1 MSPRR
6 PDLLELSTDALIALA
21 NAGFVKRALKELDEG
36 RMPQVEELDD
46 GAVRAHYDDGQH
58 ATLAAGRSLREAV
71 CSCPASGLCR
81 HRVTLVLAYQRWVRD
96 AMGAGASDAA
106 ASDPAASDA
115 NDAGRDAL
123 TDNAPQAD
131 AAPQRWTP
139 AEFDDTAIAAGFPAA
154 TIDIATRLAA
164 ARPVIALQ
172 AGLGDNAPNARL
184 PMCSVRFFSRSSL
197 LHARCDCRQGSGCEH
212 VVLAVWAFRQWQA
225 SRDEGAQATVEL
237 EPRQHGERAGVV
249 GFDADAQ
256 SLRDELGRLCLRL
269 WMDGSSQSPLLLE
282 APFERLRQRCAQLG
296 WSWVLASLQRLQ
308 DLLIAQHARST
319 RFDPLQLLDAV
330 AECTARVDAARR
342 AGRAQVEAGI
352 APLPASQILGL
363 GVKGEVA
370 LDHLRL
376 VSLGA
381 QCWQDQEA
389 EGVRVLFADPDTQ
402 SVTVLERQWPRAD
415 TGASTAT
422 GAAPTA
428 LMARRIAGQTLR
440 QFASGQV
447 VTRGA
452 KRRANGVIDIAA
464 GARQTNVLPLAPQSW
479 DQLRAPLRQPGAR
492 ELSAHLRRA
501 LPDFVR
507 PRQVIEHL
515 HVLPVDAVLDWGWDA
530 AEQTLRARL
539 RSGGEGGVS
548 EIDPADCLQL
558 ALPHSAAAVG
568 AVDVLARALSGEWG
582 APRVVAGLA
591 RLQAGHLQVLPLALI
606 TEQRALVLQAESAP
620 AQTLPMQTFD
630 YAGSA
635 LAHQVE
641 QTRQQLAAWLRQGLR
656 HQNAAAR
663 ERMRALATALEHAGL
678 RRIAALLG
686 DAVDAAGAVDP
697 TRLPERMAL
706 LVLALDGVYRDA
718 VE

>member
-36 RMPQVEELDD
+36 RMPRIEELDD

-58 ATLAAGRSLREAV
+58 ATLAVGRSLREAV

-81 HRVTLVLAYQRWVRD
+81 HRVTLVLAYQRWVQD
-96 AMGAGASDAA
+96 AARANAADAPVSDAT
-106 ASDPAASDA
+106 DA
-115 NDAGRDAL
+115 VADQPGDS
-123 TDNAPQAD
+123 TPEID

-139 AEFDDTAIAAGFPAA
+139 AEFDDAAIAAGFPAA
-154 TIDIATRLAA
+154 TIDLATRLAA

-172 AGLGDNAPNARL
+172 AGFGDNAPNARL

-225 SRDEGAQATVEL
+225 SRDANAEATLEL
-237 EPRQHGERAGVV
+237 QPRQHGERADAV
-249 GFDADAQ
+249 GFDAQAQ
-256 SLRDELGRLCLRL
+256 ALREELGRLCLRL

-282 APFERLRQRCAQLG
+282 APFESLRQRCAQLG

-330 AECTARVDAARR
+330 AECTARVDAARH
-342 AGRAQVEAGI
+342 AGRARADAGL
-352 APLPASQILGL
+352 APLPASQILGI

-415 TGASTAT
+415 A
-422 GAAPTA
+422 GAASGATPTA

-492 ELSAHLRRA
+492 ALSAHLRRA

-507 PRQVIEHL
+507 PPQAIEHL

-539 RSGGEGGVS
+539 RSGGENDAN

-558 ALPHSAAAVG
+558 ALPHSAAAAG

-582 APRVVAGLA
+582 APRAVAGLA
-591 RLQAGHLQVLPLALI
+591 RLQAGQLQLLPLALI

-620 AQTLPMQTFD
+620 AQALPMQALE

-663 ERMRALATALEHAGL
+663 ERMRALATGLEQAGL
-678 RRIAALLG
+678 RRIAALLS

-697 TRLPERMAL
+697 KRLPERMAL

-718 VE
+718 VEAG

>member
-6 PDLLELSTDALIALA
+6 PDLLELSVDALIALA

-36 RMPQVEELDD
+36 RMPRIEELDD

-96 AMGAGASDAA
+96 AVGEGADEA
-106 ASDPAASDA
+106 PVSDA
-115 NDAGRDAL
+115 NDAVADPSGDS
-123 TDNAPQAD
+123 APA
-131 AAPQRWTP
+131 AEIAPQRWTP
-139 AEFDDTAIAAGFPAA
+139 TEFDDAAIAAAFPAA
-154 TIDIATRLAA
+154 TIDLATRLAA

-172 AGLGDNAPNARL
+172 AGLGDNAPDARL

-212 VVLAVWAFRQWQA
+212 VVLAVWAFRQWRA
-225 SRDEGAQATVEL
+225 SHDEGAEATIEL
-237 EPRQHGERAGVV
+237 QPRQHGERSDAV
-249 GFDADAQ
+249 GFDAQAQ
-256 SLRDELGRLCLRL
+256 ALRDELGRLCLRL

-282 APFERLRQRCAQLG
+282 APFESLRQRCAQLG

-330 AECTARVDAARR
+330 AECTARVDAARQ
-342 AGRAQVEAGI
+342 AGRARADGGI
-352 APLPASQILGL
+352 APLPASQILGI

-381 QCWQDQEA
+381 QCWQDQDA

-415 TGASTAT
+415 AASGAT
-422 GAAPTA
+422 PTA

-464 GARQTNVLPLAPQSW
+464 GARQTSVLPLAPQSW
-479 DQLRAPLRQPGAR
+479 DQLRAPLRQTGAR
-492 ELSAHLRRA
+492 ALSAHLRRA

-507 PRQVIEHL
+507 PPQAIEHL

-539 RSGGEGGVS
+539 RSGGEEDAS
-548 EIDPADCLQL
+548 EIDPGDCLRL

-582 APRVVAGLA
+582 APRAVAGLA
-591 RLQAGHLQVLPLALI
+591 RLQAGHLQLLPLALV

-620 AQTLPMQTFD
+620 AQALPMQAFD

-663 ERMRALATALEHAGL
+663 ERMRALATGLEQAGL
-678 RRIAALLG
+678 RRIAGLLG
-686 DAVDAAGAVDP
+686 DAVDAVGAVDP
-697 TRLPERMAL
+697 ARLPERMAL
-706 LVLALDGVYRDA
+706 LVLALDGVCRDA
-718 VE
+718 VEPA

>member
-1 MSPRR
+1 
-6 PDLLELSTDALIALA
+6 
-21 NAGFVKRALKELDEG
+21 
-36 RMPQVEELDD
+36 
-46 GAVRAHYDDGQH
+46 
-58 ATLAAGRSLREAV
+58 
-71 CSCPASGLCR
+71 
-81 HRVTLVLAYQRWVRD
+81 
-96 AMGAGASDAA
+96 
-106 ASDPAASDA
+106 
-115 NDAGRDAL
+115 
-123 TDNAPQAD
+123 
-131 AAPQRWTP
+131 
-139 AEFDDTAIAAGFPAA
+139 
-154 TIDIATRLAA
+154 
-164 ARPVIALQ
+164 
-172 AGLGDNAPNARL
+172 
-184 PMCSVRFFSRSSL
+184 
-197 LHARCDCRQGSGCEH
+197 
-212 VVLAVWAFRQWQA
+212 
-225 SRDEGAQATVEL
+225 
-237 EPRQHGERAGVV
+237 
-249 GFDADAQ
+249 
-256 SLRDELGRLCLRL
+256 
-269 WMDGSSQSPLLLE
+269 LLLE
-282 APFERLRQRCAQLG
+282 APFERRRQRCAQLG

-319 RFDPLQLLDAV
+319 RFDPLHLLDAV

-342 AGRAQVEAGI
+342 AGRAQAEAGL

-415 TGASTAT
+415 AGASTAT

-492 ELSAHLRRA
+492 ELSAHLRCA

-507 PRQVIEHL
+507 PRQAIEHL

-539 RSGGEGGVS
+539 RSGGEEGAS

-582 APRVVAGLA
+582 APRAVAGLA

-620 AQTLPMQTFD
+620 AQALPMQALDT
-630 YAGSA
+630 AGSV

-641 QTRQQLAAWLRQGLR
+641 QARQQLAAWLRQGLR

-697 TRLPERMAL
+697 TRLPGRMAL